1 MNPNLERLE
10 PYPFARL
17 SKLLGETQAAE
28 LPHISLA
35 MGEPRHP
42 APQFLIDCLSEK
54 ALLTEGLATYPPTRG
69 LPSLRTA
76 IASFINRRFKP
87 AKVDPDRHLLPVNG
101 TREALFAVAQAL
113 SNYKDRPITMMPN
126 PFYQIYEGAALL
138 AGTQT
143 FISALHTRDCL

>member
-28 LPHISLA
+28 LPDISLA

-54 ALLTEGLATYPPTRG
+54 ALLINDAMAVRSEG
-69 LPSLRTA
+69 
-76 IASFINRRFKP
+76 
-87 AKVDPDRHLLPVNG
+87 
-101 TREALFAVAQAL
+101 
-113 SNYKDRPITMMPN
+113 RPRV
-126 PFYQIYEGAALL
+126 G
-138 AGTQT
+138 G
-143 FISALHTRDCL
+143 

>member
-69 LPSLRTA
+69 LPSLRNA
-76 IASFINRRFKP
+76 IASFIKANILQ
-87 AKVDPDRHLLPVNG
+87 AG
-101 TREALFAVAQAL
+101 CSRELFFLQDL
-113 SNYKDRPITMMPN
+113 GN
-126 PFYQIYEGAALL
+126 
-138 AGTQT
+138 
-143 FISALHTRDCL
+143 H